1 MEKEVKNDIIK
12 ILIPIIGIWWLIIN
26 IIPDFREITWW
37 DYGKYSLLF
46 RFGLVLY
53 QMIWY
58 GLLNLLLNY
67 YDLNN

>member
-37 DYGKYSLLF
+37 DYGKYSLLVK
-46 RFGLVLY
+46 FGLVLY
-53 QMIWY
+53 QE
-58 GLLNLLLNY
+58 LLLILLLN
-67 YDLNN
+67 